1 MIQICKFDIH
11 PATVNNG
18 GFKRGQWIVWLNLN
32 TTEVEPPHDTSTERF
47 ESVTDRLVLPDNT
60 FDAFMQTVDFSHLS
74 LATNDEVFAI
84 LSYFNVEDEVTAW
97 QTIRKAQILGYDKSN
112 YVNHFLYNGESIWL
126 DKATRVGLMN
136 SISIEKSAKR
146 SETTLWV
153 GATMV
158 KTTVAKALA
167 FLSQLEL
174 YAIDCFNITSQHIVE
189 IDTCEDVETLKM
201 YDIKADYPVPIL
213 FEA

>member
-32 TTEVEPPHDTSTERF
+32 TTGIEPPHDTSTERF
-47 ESVTDRLVLPDNT
+47 ESVSDRLVLPDNT
-60 FDAFMQTVDFSHLS
+60 FDAFMQTVDFAHLS
-74 LATNDEVFAI
+74 LATNNEVLAI
-84 LSYFNVEDEVTAW
+84 LRYFNVEDDATAW
-97 QTIRKAQILGYDKSN
+97 QTIRKAQILGYDKSSQ
-112 YVNHFLYNGESIWL
+112 VNHFLYNGEMMWL

-146 SETTLWV
+146 TETTLWM
-153 GATMV
+153 GTKMA
-158 KTTVAKALA
+158 KTTVSKALA

-174 YAIDCFNITSQHIVE
+174 YAIDCYNITSQHIVE
-189 IDTCEDVETLKM
+189 IDTCEAVEALKM
-201 YDIKADYPVPIL
+201 YDIKADYPAPIL